1 MDFFAFVSQEW
12 MLLAVLLALIVIYTQ
27 RERIK
32 SGRPLNANELTQ
44 LINQG
49 NACLVDVR
57 DAAEFKSGHI
67 LGSHNFPWAKLLKE
81 TSQLTAHKDKTIIL
95 IDKIG
100 QHAGPVGR
108 QLGKDGYTV
117 RRLSG
122 GISEWTALG
131 LPLVKGKN

>member
-12 MLLAVLLALIVIYTQ
+12 MLISALLALIVIYTQ

-32 SGRPLNANELTQ
+32 SGRPLGPNELTQ
-44 LINQG
+44 LVNQG
-49 NACLVDVR
+49 NACLVDLR
-57 DAAEFKSGHI
+57 DAGEFKAGHI
-67 LGSHNFPWAKLLKE
+67 LGSHNLPYAKLLKE
-81 TSQLTAHKDKTIIL
+81 TTLLDAYKDKTIIL

-100 QHAGPVGR
+100 QQAGSVGR

-131 LPLVKGKN
+131 LPVVKGKN

>member
-12 MLLAVLLALIVIYTQ
+12 MLFTALLVLIVVYTQ

-32 SGRPLNANELTQ
+32 SGRPLGANELTQ
-44 LINQG
+44 LVNQG
-49 NACLVDVR
+49 SACLVDVR
-57 DAAEFKSGHI
+57 EAADFKSGHI
-67 LGSHNFPWAKLLKE
+67 LGSHNIPYTKLIKE
-81 TSQLTAHKDKTIIL
+81 TVLLDAYRDKTIIL

-100 QHAGPVGR
+100 QHAGAVGR
-108 QLGKDGYTV
+108 QLGKDGYQV

-131 LPLVKGKN
+131 LPVVKGKN